1 MLGGTTLDVVS
12 VVDFAVVV
20 VVVDGAAL
28 FPLFLRNHAQDHL
41 AHLEQR
47 MIKDIGEKQTQSKRK
62 YISTSSLSATTKGL
76 QWPQI
81 FLEKMI

>member
-12 VVDFAVVV
+12 VVDFAV

-47 MIKDIGEKQTQSKRK
+47 ITYK
-62 YISTSSLSATTKGL
+62 YDQQYWGNTNSNI
-76 QWPQI
+76 QI
-81 FLEKMI
+81 

>member
-12 VVDFAVVV
+12 VVDFAVVVV

-47 MIKDIGEKQTQSKRK
+47 MTNMINNIGEIQTRTYK
-62 YISTSSLSATTKGL
+62 YD
-76 QWPQI
+76 QQY
-81 FLEKMI
+81 

>member
-1 MLGGTTLDVVS
+1 MYIVLSVQLYYLFMLGGTTLDVVS

-47 MIKDIGEKQTQSKRK
+47 MTNMINNIGEIQTRTYK
-62 YISTSSLSATTKGL
+62 YD
-76 QWPQI
+76 QQY
-81 FLEKMI
+81 